1 VKYDFKLMDNNFF
14 LCCISVFA
22 IACISLACSL
32 LEMLACLLEC
42 SCSFVGS
49 IEPRG
54 SVEDRLG
61 YAMISYALDMLCY
74 SMAMLRNYVVC
85 NSDTKI
91 SL

>member
-1 VKYDFKLMDNNFF
+1 M
-14 LCCISVFA
+14 
-22 IACISLACSL
+22 L
-32 LEMLACLLEC
+32 LCLL
-42 SCSFVGS
+42 VGS

-74 SMAMLRNYVVC
+74 SVAKLCSYMVC
-85 NSDTKI
+85 NRDTKI